1 MNLTQKDIIRID
13 AKANLQVMSNVLN
26 RILRKCNIFIEVNR
40 FLEQDKNLLINDIN
54 SILGY
59 IELVRQI
66 LEPEENISVKEMAL
80 LYMGQKLKRTE
91 DENKE
96 LQLAV
101 DLAIIEIEAN
111 YKRLGF
117 QNSNI
122 LSQIKLLNKDKIN
135 V

>member
-13 AKANLQVMSNVLN
+13 AKANLQVMNNVLN